1 MKVVGVFY
9 APKTCS
15 VLKIYLYSPPC
26 FLASFLLE
34 STHSIILKRGVFVP
48 VGIIVNSIA
57 ILLGGICGGL
67 LEERLSDRF
76 KQEITL
82 IFGLCSMG
90 MGVSSIVLMKN
101 MPAVVFAVIIGTAV
115 GLAFHVEQRLRG
127 AASVMQKPISK
138 LVGEQTHMSQE
149 AFQIQLV
156 TIIVLFCASG
166 TGIYG
171 SLDAGMTG
179 DHTILIAK
187 SILDFFTAAIFACN
201 LGYVVSVIALPQFV
215 IFFLL
220 FLGAKLIFPLTNPT
234 MIADFKAV
242 GGFLMLATGFRMVN
256 IKQFPTA
263 DMIPAMVFAMPFSYL
278 WTAIIMPML

>member
-1 MKVVGVFY
+1 MPTGVIINALSVV
-9 APKTCS
+9 
-15 VLKIYLYSPPC
+15 
-26 FLASFLLE
+26 
-34 STHSIILKRGVFVP
+34 
-48 VGIIVNSIA
+48 
-57 ILLGGICGGL
+57 LGGMFGGFFG
-67 LEERLSDRF
+67 EKLSDEF
-76 KQEITL
+76 KKEITL
-82 IFGLCSMG
+82 IFGVCSMG
-90 MGVSSIVLMKN
+90 MGISTIVLMKN

-115 GLAFHVEQRLRG
+115 GLILHVGQMVKSG
-127 AASVMQKPISK
+127 ATYMQIPINKIFGNHS
-138 LVGEQTHMSQE
+138 HMDME
-149 AFQIQLV
+149 DFQAQLV

-220 FLGAKLIFPLTNPT
+220 FLGAKLIFPLTDPT